1 VDWSGRATGER
12 RHLWLAELVGDE
24 PTPGR
29 LWNAS
34 RAEAGDQLIELAEH
48 DDELLVGLDFGFSL
62 PAWFLHEHGI
72 QDVEELWQDTARLER
87 WLTACEPPFW
97 GRPGRR
103 CPPAD
108 QHRPALRWCERA
120 AGRPAPKSVFQV
132 GGAGSVGTGSLRGM
146 PLLHRLRRAGF
157 SIWPF
162 DPPRPPAVFEVWPK
176 HHTIP
181 PIVKS
186 NATARRRYPG
196 VPAAWREQTDAS
208 EDAFDAAVAALGMAA
223 RCHELERAPTPDDPT
238 VKLEGWIWGV
248 PLPACISS
256 GP

>member
-1 VDWSGRATGER
+1 MVRPRPRIVAVDWSGRATGER

-108 QHRPALRWCERA
+108 QHRPALRWCERRCYCQPVR
-120 AGRPAPKSVFQV
+120 GNRPDYLIAVPS
-132 GGAGSVGTGSLRGM
+132 
-146 PLLHRLRRAGF
+146 
-157 SIWPF
+157 
-162 DPPRPPAVFEVWPK
+162 RPPAGAE
-176 HHTIP
+176 
-181 PIVKS
+181 
-186 NATARRRYPG
+186 
-196 VPAAWREQTDAS
+196 AS
-208 EDAFDAAVAALGMAA
+208 ANWAQ
-223 RCHELERAPTPDDPT
+223 
-238 VKLEGWIWGV
+238 
-248 PLPACISS
+248 
-256 GP
+256 